1 MLLKPVKVLLV
12 AVSLMTCGMVVAAEL
27 EDDMDALAKNYG
39 LFTKAQTADAAIAAL
54 EQMHKAATDAKSGV
68 PVKLEDEPANS
79 PKLKEFQA
87 GIQDLIAEIDKA
99 TVLAKAGKLDEAKA
113 EAAKM
118 KETRDVNHKKF
129 R

>member
-1 MLLKPVKVLLV
+1 MLLKPVKVLILAASLV
-12 AVSLMTCGMVVAAEL
+12 ACGVAAAAEL

-39 LFTKAQTADAAIAAL
+39 LFTKAQTAQAAVTAL
-54 EQMHKAATDAKSGV
+54 EEMHKAATDAKSGV
-68 PVKLEDEPANS
+68 PVKLEDEPADS

-87 GIQDLIAEIDKA
+87 GIQSLIVEIDKA
-99 TVLAKAGKLDEAKA
+99 KTLAQAGKLEEAKA

-118 KETRDVNHKKF
+118 KDIRDVNHKKF